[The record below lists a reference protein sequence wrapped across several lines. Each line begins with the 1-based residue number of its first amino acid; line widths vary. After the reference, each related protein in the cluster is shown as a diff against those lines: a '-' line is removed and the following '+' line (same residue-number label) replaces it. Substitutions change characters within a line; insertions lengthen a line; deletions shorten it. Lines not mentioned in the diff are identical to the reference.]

1 MVAANHSLIIE
12 HEHIPASVASFI
24 TTWSVLVLSDKNEPK
39 QAS

>member
-1 MVAANHSLIIE
+1 MVAANHSLLE